1 MSTLQRETA
10 PKDGFLP
17 SLLPQHEN
25 AAGDYVATGE
35 NNPLPVLI
43 QLIKGMMPIQFQE
56 TLRTQTP
63 IATHASV
70 VIGAGA
76 TNTGAFIDARGY
88 DKCGINVY
96 MISGVNMAVK
106 IETSFDGTAYF
117 SEKTLYQGTSSVYV
131 DVIDIP
137 APYFRLTVKNTD
149 TATKTANASIL
160 LKS

>member
-1 MSTLQRETA
+1 MPLVENADIQYTSMWGA
-10 PKDGFLP
+10 AIP
-17 SLLPQHEN
+17 LPQHQK
-25 AAGDYVATGE
+25 ADGKFVVTGE
-35 NNPLPVLI
+35 NNPMPI
-43 QLIKGMMPIQFQE
+43 MSMGMLPIQFQE
-56 TLRTQTP
+56 TLRTQSP
-63 IATHASV
+63 IVTHASV
-70 VIGAGA
+70 IIGAGA
-76 TNTGAFIDARGY
+76 TNTGTFIDARGY

-106 IETSFDGTAYF
+106 IETSFDGTTYF